1 MSDMSDKKKILV
13 VDDNVDA
20 CNLTKM
26 ILEETGLYE
35 VDTENQGPKTVETVR
50 KFVPNL
56 ILLDIVMPD
65 MGGPEVAVKL
75 KEEPELSKIPIV
87 FLTSLITSEEA
98 KETPSIKGYPFISK
112 PVDIGDL
119 LSKVKEFLK

>member
-1 MSDMSDKKKILV
+1 MSDKKKILV